1 MHVNGNMHQD
11 DLIHK
16 VFMIKCFSLQGEI
29 TMLNYILAVAVAYLF
44 GSVPWGL
51 FIGLVFFHKD
61 LRKEGSGN
69 TGGTNAGRVLGRPI
83 GVLVVVLDALKAL
96 ISVATAHY
104 LAPGC
109 EVYAGLACCFGHC
122 FPIFT
127 KFQGGKAVAT
137 SYGYFL
143 ALALFVTHDWLAS
156 FVLPVVCFFGILFFS
171 RMVSFSS
178 MLALWINAI
187 VSTLLYF
194 FNAGSLRVSL
204 PLSLIILSIFVT
216 YRHRSNI
223 ERIIAGSESRIK
235 WMGKAPWE
243 K

>member
-1 MHVNGNMHQD
+1 MHQYH
-11 DLIHK
+11 LIHIF
-16 VFMIKCFSLQGEI
+16 FMIKYSSLQGEI
-29 TMLNYILAVAVAYLF
+29 TMLNYILAVTVAYLF

-83 GVLVVVLDALKAL
+83 GVLVVVLDALKAF
-96 ISVATAHY
+96 ISVAI
-104 LAPGC
+104 
-109 EVYAGLACCFGHC
+109 ACCFGHC

-127 KFQGGKAVAT
+127 RFQGGKAVAT

-156 FVLPVVCFFGILFFS
+156 FILPVVCFFGILFFS

-194 FNAGSLRVSL
+194 FNAGSLRVSV

>member
-1 MHVNGNMHQD
+1 MVNYM
-11 DLIHK
+11 
-16 VFMIKCFSLQGEI
+16 
-29 TMLNYILAVAVAYLF
+29 LAVLIAYLF

-69 TGGTNAGRVLGRPI
+69 TGGTNAGRVLGKPI
-83 GVLVVVLDALKAL
+83 GVLVVILDALKAFF
-96 ISVATAHY
+96 SVAIAHY

-137 SYGYFL
+137 AYGYFL
-143 ALALFVTHDWLAS
+143 ALAMFVTGDWLFS
-156 FVLPVVCFFGILFFS
+156 FILPVIFFFTILFFC
-171 RMVSFSS
+171 RMVSLSS
-178 MLALWINAI
+178 MLALWLNAI
-187 VSTLLYF
+187 VSTLRYF
-194 FNAGSLRVSL
+194 FVAGSLRVSV
-204 PLSLIILSIFVT
+204 PISLILLSIFVT
-216 YRHRSNI
+216 YRHRANI
-223 ERIIAGSESRIK
+223 QRIMAGTESRIK

>member
-1 MHVNGNMHQD
+1 
-11 DLIHK
+11 
-16 VFMIKCFSLQGEI
+16 MINDI
-29 TMLNYILAVAVAYLF
+29 IAVAIAYLF

-69 TGGTNAGRVLGRPI
+69 IGGTNAGRILGKPV
-83 GVLVVVLDALKAL
+83 GVLVIVLDALKAFFSMA
-96 ISVATAHY
+96 IAHY

-122 FPIFT
+122 FPVFT
-127 KFQGGKAVAT
+127 RFQGGKAVAT

-143 ALALFVTHDWLAS
+143 GLALFVTHNWLFT
-156 FVLPVVCFFGILFFS
+156 FVLPVVAFFIILFFS

-187 VSTLLYF
+187 ASTLLYF
-194 FNAGSLRVSL
+194 FSADSLRVSV
-204 PLSLIILSIFVT
+204 PISLILLSIFVT
-216 YRHRSNI
+216 YRHRANI
-223 ERIIAGSESRIK
+223 ERIMAGTESKIK